1 MTENQN
7 TTSQTRDWKA
17 SVFSDGT
24 SRFLSNPNPGLR
36 EEVKVRIRFYKDS
49 PVQKVFI
56 KLFKNG
62 EQLFLD
68 AHYAFEDAVFSWYEA
83 SFLMTQPRMSYQ
95 FMLAT
100 EDRVYYYSQAG
111 LATNFTDLKH
121 DFVVLTDYKQPE
133 WVKNAVFYQ
142 IFPERFCNGD
152 PSLNVKDG
160 EYQVNGY
167 DTIAIKDWNTPA
179 GTYDQVHCADF
190 YGGDLIG
197 IRQKIPYL
205 KELGVTALYLN
216 PIFQAPSVH
225 KYDCIDY
232 LHVDDH
238 FGGDQALA
246 DLSKALH
253 ENGMKL
259 ILDISINHTG
269 TAHKWFN
276 KDLLY
281 FDKKVGAYYNPEN
294 PERSYYTI
302 REDGS
307 YECWAG
313 VPELPKLDYTS
324 EPLRDALYRAED
336 SVIKKWLKPPY
347 SIDGWRFDVADVMA
361 NQDEKQLA
369 GQVWPELCAHIRS
382 VNPEA
387 YILAEHWDDCT
398 DFLQGDCWD
407 ATMNYYAYG
416 RIIRQ
421 FYGAPDS
428 FTERNPAIWPL
439 TCQISAEDFRYRIE
453 SYLSRL
459 PFVMWQNQYN
469 LFDSHDIGRFHIY
482 PGMNDRKY
490 RGAVIA
496 QFTMVGT
503 PSIYYGDE
511 AGIGGMVGFF
521 EGGRYPM
528 PWDSGFEEK
537 EIYKL
542 HKKLA
547 HLRKEHAALVDG
559 SFCFVLAENNVI
571 TYARFDEKEL
581 ILTILSGSE
590 EARNVELD
598 LRPFGLI
605 GDSVMEDLLE
615 EKEYPLSQGRLTLTL
630 EGQESCLLKGTLV

>member
-1 MTENQN
+1 MH
-7 TTSQTRDWKA
+7 SQDWKQ
-17 SVFSDGT
+17 SIFSDGT
-24 SRFLSNPNPGLR
+24 KSFLNTGNPAIG
-36 EEVKVRIRFYKDS
+36 EEVRARIRFFSDS
-49 PVQKVFI
+49 PVKKVYI

-62 EQLFLD
+62 EQRLLKTEKVR
-68 AHYAFEDAVFSWYEA
+68 EDAFFVYYEGT
-83 SFLMTQPRMSYQ
+83 FRMTQQRMSYC
-95 FMLAT
+95 FLLEA
-100 EDRVYYYSQAG
+100 ENRLFYYTQAG
-111 LATNFTDLKH
+111 LSANPTDLKH
-121 DFVVLTDYKQPE
+121 DFVVLSEYTQPE
-133 WVKNAVFYQ
+133 WVKHAVFYQ

-160 EYQVNGY
+160 EYKVNGY

-179 GTYDQVHCADF
+179 GTYDEVHCADF
-190 YGGDLIG
+190 YGGDLKG
-197 IRQKIPYL
+197 IQEKIPYL

-216 PIFQAPSVH
+216 PIFRAPSVH

-232 LHVDDH
+232 LHVDEH
-238 FGGDQALA
+238 FGGDEALME
-246 DLSKALH
+246 LSKTLH
-253 ENGMKL
+253 ENDMKL
-259 ILDISINHTG
+259 IVDISINHTG

-281 FDKKVGAYYNPEN
+281 FDKTVGAYYNPEN
-294 PERSYYTI
+294 AERAYYMI

-307 YECWAG
+307 YECWDN

-324 EPLRDALYRAED
+324 SALRDALYRAED

-369 GQVWPELCAHIRS
+369 PEVWPELCAHIRS
-382 VNPEA
+382 VNPKA
-387 YILAEHWDDCT
+387 YILAEHWSDCS

-407 ATMNYYAYG
+407 ATMNYYAFG

-428 FTERNPAIWPL
+428 FMERDPEIWPL
-439 TCQISAEDFRYRIE
+439 TCQISAEDFRSRIE
-453 SYLSRL
+453 NYLSRL

-482 PGMNDRKY
+482 PGMNEKKY

-496 QFTMVGT
+496 QFTMIGT

-511 AGIGGMVGFF
+511 AGIGGAVGFF

-537 EIYKL
+537 DIYKL
-542 HKKLA
+542 HKTLA
-547 HLRKEHAALVDG
+547 YLRKKYSVLADG
-559 SFCFVLAENNVI
+559 SFRFLLAENSVI
-571 TYARFDEKEL
+571 VYARFDEKD
-581 ILTILSGSE
+581 IFLTVLSGTAE
-590 EARNVELD
+590 ERKIAVDVSILGVMDDAAYKNILD
-598 LRPFGLI
+598 SRKINGAIKDGIFE
-605 GDSVMEDLLE
+605 M
-615 EKEYPLSQGRLTLTL
+615 TL
-630 EGQESCLLKGTLV
+630 EGYEADLIYLSCKK